1 MSFLKFGEN
10 VKVITIAGNKGGI
23 GKSTIALTLSQY
35 LSEVKGM
42 KGAFIDLDPQG
53 NSSSSLI
60 PMTRDPAHP
69 TGYMPKP
76 HPEWDP
82 KNPSK
87 DDPHWDGISSIA
99 DIFIGRDI
107 YPYPTWLKNLHCFPS
122 FASLLEDAQR
132 VLKVDVK
139 EKVINRLK
147 EFTDVLSEN
156 SDFEFIVI
164 DTNPQFGPLT
174 MAGLR
179 AATHGLLP
187 TELEQYG
194 INGTMGMIEAISQEQ
209 LRRPKDNSIQ
219 IAGILPNKVR
229 KTVIHTKFLKD
240 LYSINGSEKWLLP
253 PIVLR
258 TTYSELVVEDAK
270 PNCVFNL
277 PDSNPAKKE
286 SEDWC
291 SYVFER
297 VFENTYK
304 VINYKGETINGN

>member
-1 MSFLKFGEN
+1 M
-10 VKVITIAGNKGGI
+10 KVITIAGNKGGI
-23 GKSTIALTLSQY
+23 GKSTISLTLAQY
-35 LSEVKGM
+35 LPLIKKM

-60 PMTRDPAHP
+60 PMVRDPAHT

-76 HPEWDP
+76 HPEWNP
-82 KNPSK
+82 KNPPE
-87 DDPHWDGISSIA
+87 DDPNWDGISSIA
-99 DIFIGRDI
+99 DIFVGRSI
-107 YPYPTWLKNLHCFPS
+107 YAYPTWVENLHCFPS

-139 EKVINRLK
+139 EKVVNRLK
-147 EFTDVLSEN
+147 EFITLLSER
-156 SDFEFIVI
+156 SDYEFVII

-194 INGTMGMIEAISQEQ
+194 INGTIGMIEAILQEQ
-209 LRRPKDNSIQ
+209 LRRPKNDTVK

-229 KTVIHTKFLKD
+229 KTAVHNKFLND
-240 LYSINGSEKWLLP
+240 LHAIEGAEEWLLP
-253 PIVLR
+253 PIALR
-258 TTYSELVVEDAK
+258 TVFSELVVENAK

-277 PDSNPAKKE
+277 SPAHPARIE
-286 SEDWC
+286 SETWC
-291 SYVFER
+291 SHLYER
-297 VFENTYK
+297 VFHNTYTK
-304 VINYKGETINGN
+304 ISKTYEKEVIAND